1 MKIALYGKKF
11 SEEHLGGIERLV
23 DAMVRRGL
31 GLVVHDSFYP
41 YLSSQVTLPASA
53 EKFHSHEDLVGMKFL
68 LSIGGDG
75 TLLETAHIVR
85 DSKVA
90 VLGINTGR
98 LGFLSQVHLNDVEM
112 ALEALINEDFTLDYR
127 SLIEVKSEQQEF
139 GDFPYALN
147 EVSLVNKER
156 SAMITMHAYVND
168 QFMNT
173 YWADGLIIATPTGST
188 AYSLSCGGPIV
199 MPESNNVIMT
209 PIAPHNLNVRPVVIS
224 NTSKISLRAEGR
236 DPKFLLS
243 LDSRSFLID
252 NETIL
257 EISRAPFQFSLI
269 NLQNHSFFNTIR
281 EKMGWGLDVRS
292 KK

>member
-1 MKIALYGKKF
+1 
-11 SEEHLGGIERLV
+11 
-23 DAMVRRGL
+23 
-31 GLVVHDSFYP
+31 
-41 YLSSQVTLPASA
+41 
-53 EKFHSHEDLVGMKFL
+53 
-68 LSIGGDG
+68 
-75 TLLETAHIVR
+75 
-85 DSKVA
+85 
-90 VLGINTGR
+90 
-98 LGFLSQVHLNDVEM
+98 
-112 ALEALINEDFTLDYR
+112 
-127 SLIEVKSEQQEF
+127 
-139 GDFPYALN
+139 
-147 EVSLVNKER
+147 
-156 SAMITMHAYVND
+156 
-168 QFMNT
+168 
-173 YWADGLIIATPTGST
+173 
-188 AYSLSCGGPIV
+188 
-199 MPESNNVIMT
+199 MT

>member
-31 GLVVHDSFYP
+31 SLVVHDSFYP

-147 EVSLVNKER
+147 EVSIVNKER

>member
-1 MKIALYGKKF
+1 VKIALYGKKF
-11 SEEHLGGIERLV
+11 SAEHVGGIERLV

-31 GLVVHDSFYP
+31 GLVVHESFYT
-41 YLSSQVTLPASA
+41 YLNSQLNLPAHT
-53 EKFHSHEDLVGMKFL
+53 ETFQTHEDLVGVKYL

-85 DSKVA
+85 DSKIA

-112 ALEALINEDFTLDYR
+112 ALEALINEDYTLDHR
-127 SLIEVKSEQQEF
+127 SLIAVRSEQQDF

-147 EVSLVNKER
+147 EISLVNKER
-156 SAMITMHAYVND
+156 SAMITVHAYVND

-199 MPESNNVIMT
+199 MPESNNIILT

-236 DPKFLLS
+236 DPKFLMS

-252 NETIL
+252 PDTII
-257 EISRAPFQFSLI
+257 EIYRAPFQVSLI

-281 EKMGWGLDVRS
+281 QKMGWGLDIRS